1 MLAKVDQPAGPNCLK
16 FVEEPHEEKSFTSVE
31 FFKTDDFFT
40 KQFLAKGLKTSDLKK
55 KIKTFLKGHSVRDKI
70 GGRTTIIWLLVF
82 YF

>member
-1 MLAKVDQPAGPNCLK
+1 MLVIADEPAGPNCLK

-55 KIKTFLKGHSVRDKI
+55 K
-70 GGRTTIIWLLVF
+70 
-82 YF
+82 